1 MKRIAAVAVT
11 ALLGGCGGG
20 TADDASTTTSSP
32 VIRSSSSTT
41 NEIVPST
48 VETSANEASTTQA
61 PMTTLDAPG
70 PPNTEVST
78 VGGATE
84 LMATSSCQGTP
95 PHPSTTFTWTP
106 SGRGVQRIDVTV
118 TADGFETGA
127 YESIV
132 ADLPA
137 SATSYQWVGPDNES
151 TNLWRV
157 VALADGVAIVS
168 ETATFAGPGCVGVDM
183 HG

>member
-1 MKRIAAVAVT
+1 MTAVAAI

-20 TADDASTTTSSP
+20 AAGDASTTTSSP
-32 VIRSSSSTT
+32 VVSSSSSTT
-41 NEIVPST
+41 TSTEVAPST
-48 VETSANEASTTQA
+48 VGTSATGATTTQT
-61 PMTTLDAPG
+61 PTTVDG
-70 PPNTEVST
+70 SVPPDTGVLP

-84 LMATSSCQGTP
+84 LTATSSCQGTP
-95 PHPSTTFTWTP
+95 PRPSTAFTWIP

-118 TADGFETGA
+118 TADGFDTGA

-132 ADLPA
+132 AALPS

-151 TNLWRV
+151 ANHWRV
-157 VALADGVAIVS
+157 VALADGAATAS

-183 HG
+183 QG